1 MVFIVVQMFVAI
13 GNAVLQIVSF
23 NIMRVW
29 LENAYSRTFGRG
41 FGDKNEESGTFCS
54 FIPLQD
60 WHWD

>member
-1 MVFIVVQMFVAI
+1 MFVAI